1 MNRLHGGKLMTD
13 FFSKMNDEY
22 AQKHFPDGSIF
33 GSALKTVKRRSIGGF
48 VCFGLFL
55 AAALCGLV
63 WGIGRTLQ
71 FVADG
76 QEDML
81 SVGIVICGFFGVVI
95 LVCLFILFFLLKG
108 SRQKRED
115 YIANSAKHSKL
126 PVSEIEA
133 FERQALASDCYILKL
148 TAGLDRVL
156 SNATNK
162 DGLLTRDYIYLAD
175 PAQTVIRV
183 DSLKACC
190 FSDYTYYMDTG
201 KYHKKIHCLA
211 ICLIGANGVSVLS
224 DTTEEAGRALIAL
237 LKQRNSAIDT
247 NGGQVVPENAFDSY
261 KNRVLQM

>member
-1 MNRLHGGKLMTD
+1 MTD

-108 SRQKRED
+108 SRQK
-115 YIANSAKHSKL
+115 L
-126 PVSEIEA
+126 PECETELEQPGNVRFNTNLIVGFCA
-133 FERQALASDCYILKL
+133 AWFGMCYTLL
-148 TAGLDRVL
+148 YGL
-156 SNATNK
+156 
-162 DGLLTRDYIYLAD
+162 
-175 PAQTVIRV
+175 
-183 DSLKACC
+183 
-190 FSDYTYYMDTG
+190 
-201 KYHKKIHCLA
+201 
-211 ICLIGANGVSVLS
+211 
-224 DTTEEAGRALIAL
+224 
-237 LKQRNSAIDT
+237 
-247 NGGQVVPENAFDSY
+247 
-261 KNRVLQM
+261 